1 MPWVA
6 AGAHVRSRPDVEPDL
21 QLYGAA
27 SPHRDY
33 TRFMSVKAGMTMHST
48 LQRPESRG
56 EIKLFS
62 ADPIRYPSIDPK
74 YFESDESGNDIKTMV
89 EAIKIQ
95 RRIAA
100 TDPLSSI
107 LDGEMAPSADCQTDA
122 DIEMYVR
129 SHCMTLYHPSSTC
142 RMGKDT
148 GAVVDSDSFAV
159 NGVEGLY
166 VADASVFPQ
175 MISGNLNATV
185 ILVAERA
192 AKAIAKDRSAVA
204 AE

>member
-1 MPWVA
+1 
-6 AGAHVRSRPDVEPDL
+6 
-21 QLYGAA
+21 
-27 SPHRDY
+27 
-33 TRFMSVKAGMTMHST
+33 
-48 LQRPESRG
+48 
-56 EIKLFS
+56 
-62 ADPIRYPSIDPK
+62 
-74 YFESDESGNDIKTMV
+74 
-89 EAIKIQ
+89 
-95 RRIAA
+95 
-100 TDPLSSI
+100 
-107 LDGEMAPSADCQTDA
+107 
-122 DIEMYVR
+122 
-129 SHCMTLYHPSSTC
+129 
-142 RMGKDT
+142 MGKDT